1 MAISP
6 YCIPCEKNNCWIE
19 IDVRDEQ
26 NRSFKGQKATI
37 YRRHSCQ
44 PSTVMLNH
52 GNGQNVATV
61 TNYQYFSVN

>member
-26 NRSFKGQKATI
+26 NRSFKGQK
-37 YRRHSCQ
+37 
-44 PSTVMLNH
+44 PP
-52 GNGQNVATV
+52 
-61 TNYQYFSVN
+61 